1 MSMQFMDPF
10 LFKNPFTSIVC
21 GPTGSGK
28 STFVM
33 KLLKNINQMFS
44 EKIKKIYYFYNNW
57 QKNYEQQTD
66 VNIEFRQGLP
76 SEEDLNQFPK
86 SEHSLVVIDDLQ
98 IPALNNIFIANLFGR
113 ESHHR
118 NVSVILILQNLFHQG
133 KYCRDISL
141 NTHYFILFK
150 NPRDTQQI
158 RLLGRQL
165 GIQKKLVSAYMDATE
180 TPFGYL
186 LIDLSPGSNDSY
198 MLKSRI
204 FPDEDTVVYK

>member
-1 MSMQFMDPF
+1 MQFMDPF
-10 LFKNPFTSIVC
+10 VFKNLFTSIVC
-21 GPTGSGK
+21 GPTGSDK

-33 KLLKNINQMFS
+33 TVLKNINHLCS

-57 QKNYEQQTD
+57 QKNYEQQTA

-76 SEEDLNQFPK
+76 SEEDFNQFPK

-98 IPALNNIFIANLFGR
+98 IPALNNIFIANLFSR
-113 ESHHR
+113 ESHHS
-118 NVSVILILQNLFHQG
+118 NISVILILQNLFHQG

-158 RLLGRQL
+158 NLLGRQL
-165 GIQKKLVSAYMDATE
+165 GIQKKLVGAYKDATE

-186 LIDLSPGSNDSY
+186 LLDLSPGSNASY
-198 MLKSRI
+198 MLKTRI